1 MDDTQQPAVQVTIR
15 HGMSRGHLTREKLRE
30 ALLLQEQ
37 LRAAGRPTPLL
48 SVLASRFLTPD
59 QVQELS
65 RVYREALAQAQA
77 FDASATARARA
88 EQRRVEDDPTAAP
101 VDVPAEVLARSCEM
115 LELPPDRDPE
125 PVKRFLR
132 ESELNLEKI
141 DDIDDRVFVGLA
153 RKAGYPTGEELRGLA
168 REQAERR
175 ARGSPPASLFILAV
189 LRSVL
194 DERRQKRFQRWAK
207 QVADKDLA
215 PIEEEEESAQA
226 PPLPASAPP
235 PPSLTGSGP
244 PQPASAPPKRRV
256 LAASAVDLAI
266 PTSGCHQC
274 GAPIEVLALLDD
286 DPTDIRTLC
295 TNCAYA
301 QTASVPPGSS
311 PSARSPLQPPP
322 PAQPPKREGRAKRVA
337 KAVRDSAAFMARGL
351 VRKARPPAPG
361 RPPEPDRAPRSLV
374 VGLGVTTT
382 AAALLLLALVAS
394 LLVRP
399 TTPPPAPPVV
409 ATEHAADPRA
419 DAAWGALRGE
429 TSAAGAATALRR
441 FSVDFPRDPRAVEAV
456 LLAGLLDLSPGA
468 TTASA
473 GAGVGDPLT
482 AEAQR
487 LAVAEPA
494 AAAALAD
501 AALRLSPGHPAAT
514 RVRRQLEDAA
524 LRAVTELREELLAQA
539 RAGQGPAALRRAID
553 EAGRWR
559 GLGQDAAYLGLVERL
574 GRPVAEPTT
583 PPKDPPPP
591 VTPPP
596 PKPTPSPVAPTAGP
610 APPRLTPPTAAP
622 GPRSL
627 GSLWV
632 AAVNSFAEEDGDGLA
647 DAREELE
654 RAAPDAPETRA
665 AQGFERYLAGQHA
678 QAVEPLLAGVDLPG
692 GWVAWTLVRAAF
704 FAGRYADA
712 RKALG
717 RLPEGAEQATWRL
730 LIDGPFRDAAPG
742 IGGACEQ
749 MSPTGRYRVMTD
761 VGLDLPAL
769 EARAGR
775 LGQEARDEL
784 IAKSRRNHRALAELA
799 DLMDKASRAY
809 SNLLEAPPREQV
821 VPTVYV
827 LSDEA
832 RFHAFSKKL
841 GMGDTENVL
850 GFYAPSYRVLVFYE
864 REPQREGIRA
874 LSAATQEVLLHE
886 SFHQW
891 LRLHVADA
899 PTWFDEGFAEYFAF
913 SEVTKDSLR
922 YGLLPARYPSR
933 LDTIRR
939 AIGGR
944 DVPAPLPLQQLL
956 VLDHP
961 DFMAGEQVYT
971 NYAHAWSFVHFLA
984 SSKPGQK
991 VLRDYFGAL
1000 REGKDLPAARDAAF
1014 GKVDLNQLDREWR
1027 AYVDRLKS

>member
-15 HGMSRGHLTREKLRE
+15 HGLSRGHLTRDKLRE

-48 SVLASRFLTPD
+48 SVLASRFLAPEH
-59 QVQELS
+59 VQELS
-65 RVYREALAQAQA
+65 RVYREALAQAAA

-101 VDVPAEVLARSCEM
+101 VEVPADVLARSCEM
-115 LELPPDRDPE
+115 LELPPDKDPE

-132 ESELNLEKI
+132 ESELNLEKL

-168 REQAERR
+168 REQADRR
-175 ARGSPPASLFILAV
+175 ARGSPPASLFILSV
-189 LRSVL
+189 LRGVL
-194 DERRQKRFQRWAK
+194 DERRQKRFQRWAR
-207 QVADKDLA
+207 QVADKDRA
-215 PIEEEEESAQA
+215 PIEEEEETAQGAQEPATA
-226 PPLPASAPP
+226 PPPAVSLSAPP
-235 PPSLTGSGP
+235 QPPA
-244 PQPASAPPKRRV
+244 PASAPPKRRV

-266 PTSGCHQC
+266 PPAGCVQC
-274 GAPIEVLALLDD
+274 GKPIEVLALLDD
-286 DPTDIRTLC
+286 DPTDVRSLC
-295 TNCAYA
+295 TDCAHA
-301 QTASVPPGSS
+301 RTANVPPG
-311 PSARSPLQPPP
+311 AAP
-322 PAQPPKREGRAKRVA
+322 PALAPPKREGRAKRVA

-351 VRKARPPAPG
+351 VRKKARPAVPG
-361 RPPEPDRAPRSLV
+361 QPPEPDRAPRALG

-382 AAALLLLALVAS
+382 IAALLLLALVAS

-399 TTPPPAPPVV
+399 AAPPPAAPV
-409 ATEHAADPRA
+409 ATTERPVDPRA

-429 TSAAGAATALRR
+429 TSAAGAAAALRR
-441 FSVDFPRDPRAVEAV
+441 FSVDHPHDPRAVEAV
-456 LLAGLLDLSPGA
+456 LLAGLLDLSPA
-468 TTASA
+468 TPPA
-473 GAGVGDPLT
+473 GAGAGIGDALS
-482 AEAQR
+482 AEALR
-487 LAVAEPA
+487 LAPAEPA

-501 AALRLSPGHPAAT
+501 AALRLAPGHPAAA
-514 RVRRQLEDAA
+514 RVRRQLEEAA
-524 LRAVTELREELLAQA
+524 QRSVVELREELLAQA
-539 RAGQGPAALRRAID
+539 RAGLGPAALRRAID
-553 EAGRWR
+553 EAARWR

-574 GRPVAEPTT
+574 GRPGAEPTT
-583 PPKDPPPP
+583 PPRDPPPP

-610 APPRLTPPTAAP
+610 APPRPATPTATP
-622 GPRSL
+622 GPPSL
-627 GSLWV
+627 LSLYIE
-632 AAVNSFAEEDGDGLA
+632 AVNSLAEEDADGLA
-647 DAREELE
+647 AAREKLE
-654 RAAPDAPETRA
+654 KAAPDAPETRA
-665 AQGFERYLAGQHA
+665 AQGFERYLAGQHG
-678 QAVEPLLAGVDLPG
+678 QAVEPLLAGLDLPG
-692 GWVAWTLVRAAF
+692 GWVPWTLVRAAF

-712 RKALG
+712 RRALG
-717 RLPEGAEQATWRL
+717 KLPEGSEQATWRL
-730 LIDGPFRDAAPG
+730 LIDGPFRDAAPTAG
-742 IGGACEQ
+742 AACEL
-749 MSPTGRYRVMTD
+749 MTPTGRYRVMTD
-761 VGLDLPAL
+761 VGLDLPAIEGRAAKL
-769 EARAGR
+769 GPEAREELLAK
-775 LGQEARDEL
+775 AR
-784 IAKSRRNHRALAELA
+784 RGHRALAELA
-799 DLMDKASRAY
+799 DLMDKASKAY

-821 VPTVYV
+821 IPTVYV

-864 REPQREGIRA
+864 REAQREGGRA

-891 LRLHVADA
+891 LRLHVEDA

-913 SEVTKDSLR
+913 SEVGKDSLR

-944 DVPAPLPLQQLL
+944 DASPPLPLQELL

-961 DFMAGEQVYT
+961 SFMAGEQVYT

-991 VLRDYFGAL
+991 VLRDYFAAL
-1000 REGKDLPAARDAAF
+1000 REGKDLPGARDAAF